1 MAALFA
7 VGLWLF
13 YFAVL
18 RRKTCRDSTLARLL
32 WLLYL
37 LLALSGIFIAV
48 TDVLR
53 PVYDPN
59 YWSTLFLL
67 LCILLCISGFVGFHD
82 RDISQVVRSIRG
94 QKAIENFLI
103 VAQFISIAF
112 FVPFA
117 LSSLSG
123 DANENRLQLA
133 DKMEELGSYG
143 LLNTFCGAASQL
155 FSSSLVLAFVRL
167 SSREGRGRHV
177 GRALV
182 LVFCSLSYVIYI
194 LAYVGRDGVVY
205 WLMTAIMIFLVFRS
219 HLGKSDKR
227 NLLGFGALL
236 AGLLLIPFLAITVS
250 RFFDADLGGSWSLPE
265 YFGAQIHHFS
275 DYSSIE
281 RPLTFGIANF
291 SMFINAGCTVM
302 GLECDLWPSVKE
314 LIFDQY
320 LAQGKEPWLFGTF
333 VSDFVADFGY
343 TGALVFVLLFSLLCH
358 WVCTG
363 YKPNRQ
369 LTLPRLLLVL
379 FLFLVPYWGIFYFR
393 FSIANG
399 YIVINLIFI
408 LWVALLQRAP
418 PVEAARGSGVSAKS
432 IPLQRTLESRP
443 SQTMQAQLREGALPA
458 MPRGRASRSI
468 RSKRPPAR

>member
-7 VGLWLF
+7 AGLWLY
-13 YFAVL
+13 YFAAL
-18 RRKTCRDSTLARLL
+18 RRKAFRHSALARLL

-37 LLALSGIFIAV
+37 FLAVSGTFIAV

-67 LCILLCISGFVGFHD
+67 LCILMCISGFAGF
-82 RDISQVVRSIRG
+82 RDKDVAQVFQSIRG

-103 VAQFISIAF
+103 AAQFIAIAF
-112 FVPFA
+112 FIPFA

-133 DKMEELGSYG
+133 DKMEVLGSFG

-155 FSSSLVLAFVRL
+155 FSASLVLAFIRL

-182 LVFCSLSYVIYI
+182 LIFCSLSYVIYI

-205 WLMTAIMIFLVFRS
+205 WLMTAMMVFLVFRN
-219 HLGKSDKR
+219 HLSQPDKR
-227 NLLGFGALL
+227 NILAFGALL

-291 SMFINAGCTVM
+291 SMFVNAGCSLAGV
-302 GLECDLWPSVKE
+302 ECDLWPSVKE
-314 LIFDQY
+314 FIFDQY

-333 VSDFVADFGY
+333 VSDFVADFGFAG
-343 TGALVFVLLFSLLCH
+343 TFVLILFFSLLCH

-363 YKPNRQ
+363 YKPKRQ

-379 FLFLVPYWGIFYFR
+379 FLFLVPYWGVFYFR
-393 FSIANG
+393 FSIING
-399 YIVINLIFI
+399 YIVVNLIFI
-408 LWVALLQRAP
+408 LGIALLQRAA
-418 PVEAARGSGVSAKS
+418 PVKAARGFGASTKS
-432 IPLQRTLESRP
+432 VLLQTTLESRP
-443 SQTMQAQLREGALPA
+443 SQAVRAQAPEGDLPA
-458 MPRGRASRSI
+458 TPRSRVSRPL
-468 RSKRPPAR
+468 RSKRPTTR